1 MKKNS
6 NSVDWMTR
14 LSVKKLFKSNDS
26 TEDEEIFPT
35 IKSSIQTHEMVN
47 IETEESFFHSIG
59 KEIKN

>member
-1 MKKNS
+1 
-6 NSVDWMTR
+6 MTR